1 MFPLA
6 NYLFNAIIVQLFS
19 KAIIMTQEELDAL
32 MNEEMGMDEEPQI
45 SLEDM
50 DNIDNDSSVNEEFGS
65 LNHQEFGSL
74 NYEEFGSLNSIDDP
88 HGYRVSAM
96 HSWPPPP
103 PTDDNKMVHQLDDVT
118 KESEKKA
125 TEIFDIIE
133 TISNELADGEG
144 SIKEIFS
151 IINGNIALFNTL
163 SVKFP
168 HVNAFK
174 TQLDHNNTA
183 KKHAEILTGM
193 LQDSGD
199 NIMNIMEIMQYQDI
213 HRQKIE
219 RVINVMRA
227 LSTYMNH
234 LFAGK
239 IDDSKRVT
247 SAVHIHGDIDTQDVV
262 TSDDIEALLAS
273 FGQK

>member
-1 MFPLA
+1 
-6 NYLFNAIIVQLFS
+6 
-19 KAIIMTQEELDAL
+19 MTQEELDAL
-32 MNEEMGMDEEPQI
+32 MNEEIDMDEEPQASSETI
-45 SLEDM
+45 EEMDDFLE
-50 DNIDNDSSVNEEFGS
+50 EEEEEKS
-65 LNHQEFGSL
+65 LN
-74 NYEEFGSLNSIDDP
+74 NVDDP

-118 KESEKKA
+118 KESEEKA
-125 TEIFDIIE
+125 SEIFDIVE
-133 TISNELADGEG
+133 TISNDLADGE
-144 SIKEIFS
+144 KTLKDVLN
-151 IINGNIALFNTL
+151 IIDANIALFGTL

-168 HVNAFK
+168 HVDAFK
-174 TQLDHNNTA
+174 TQFEHNNNA
-183 KKHAEILTGM
+183 KEHCEILTGM
-193 LQDSGD
+193 LQNSGD

-234 LFAGK
+234 LFSGK

-247 SAVHIHGDIDTQDVV
+247 SAVHIHGDTDTEDVV